1 MRYDFNCP
9 EHGLFEVEQRMSE
22 TTRTHA
28 CPQCGAESPKHITIA
43 MFNCP
48 RADGDYKLK
57 TVKFNRNT

>member
-9 EHGLFEVEQRMSE
+9 EHGIFEVEQRMSE

-28 CPQCGAESPKHITIA
+28 CPHCGAESPKHISIA

-57 TVKFNRNT
+57 NVKFNRNT